1 MYKGEGDPLSKTL
14 RALLYISGSYDV
26 IRPMFW
32 LLDRPE
38 HDRDIRMKANG
49 MSRFVALKP
58 LFSGDLVW
66 AQNISHFIVKYF
78 SSSSWQGLKTS
89 FF

>member
-1 MYKGEGDPLSKTL
+1 
-14 RALLYISGSYDV
+14 
-26 IRPMFW
+26 MFW

-49 MSRFVALKP
+49 MSRFVAFKP
-58 LFSGDLVW
+58 LFGGDLVR